1 MGLPPDSASLIM
13 LEIGKELKFY
23 EDTLALIGLLY
34 AGKLATSFSLSL
46 YRGFKEHIFTKL
58 YPNKETV
65 LSFGSWAVV
74 TGATGGVGKAF
85 AEELARRGL
94 NIVLLDSDLEKLNE
108 VSAEIEQETGVDT
121 KIIEVDFLDDFVI
134 TESIMDVVKSID
146 AGILVNTF
154 QVVMQCPMPFVKCSL
169 EEVNAILNANIKSLT
184 MITYVV
190 MNGMLQRNRGL
201 ILNLSAFSGLYPVPF
216 ISVYSASKAYLE
228 FFSRSLSMECKNTNI
243 MIQSVTP
250 GLIKADENPNDNA
263 LTYVLPNMN
272 NFVRNTVDS
281 LGMSSRITGSWF
293 FSMELW
299 LLKRVPEFIM
309 QLIVFELM
317 STACR

>member
-65 LSFGSWAVV
+65 LSFGSWAGMTLFDRQIVYFCISFSSFVNSFSVV

-108 VSAEIEQETGVDT
+108 VSAEIG
-121 KIIEVDFLDDFVI
+121 
-134 TESIMDVVKSID
+134 
-146 AGILVNTF
+146 
-154 QVVMQCPMPFVKCSL
+154 
-169 EEVNAILNANIKSLT
+169 
-184 MITYVV
+184 
-190 MNGMLQRNRGL
+190 
-201 ILNLSAFSGLYPVPF
+201 
-216 ISVYSASKAYLE
+216 
-228 FFSRSLSMECKNTNI
+228 
-243 MIQSVTP
+243 
-250 GLIKADENPNDNA
+250 
-263 LTYVLPNMN
+263 
-272 NFVRNTVDS
+272 
-281 LGMSSRITGSWF
+281 
-293 FSMELW
+293 W
-299 LLKRVPEFIM
+299 L
-309 QLIVFELM
+309 
-317 STACR
+317 